1 MNESNSGSPAPTNAP
16 TEQHF
21 LPYILGEKPQF
32 VITETDQYM
41 AVIEEKPLKEG
52 HCVVFPKAVTD
63 ALYDLDDETLAGLMV
78 FAKKIAQA
86 IRAVVPSQKI
96 GIAVIGLQ
104 VRHAH
109 IHLVPIHSA
118 DDLNFTRPK
127 LEVAEDALVK
137 LATQIKEAL
146 L

>member
-1 MNESNSGSPAPTNAP
+1 MNEKDSGSPAPASAS

-21 LPYILGEKPQF
+21 LPYIRGEKQHF
-32 VITETDQYM
+32 VIAETNQFM
-41 AVIEEKPLKEG
+41 AVIEEKPLNKG

-63 ALYDLDDETLAGLMV
+63 AVYDLDDEALAGLMV
-78 FAKKIAQA
+78 FAKKIANA

-127 LEVAEDALVK
+127 LEVAEDTLVK
-137 LATQIKEAL
+137 LATQIQKAL